1 MLAADWQKP
10 AFNRGTNKMMHQATR
25 RGVLQTM
32 GLGMAAALPILHAR
46 RGFAASPKKFKIA
59 LSNSYIGNKWRLE
72 MENVFKASLLME
84 PFASEVEG
92 TYFNSGN
99 DVSKQSQQISN
110 LIAERV
116 DAIVI
121 DAASPTAL
129 NGIIHQATSRG
140 ILVVCFD
147 NNVTAPSAI
156 KVNISQSALGA
167 GLAEWIVKEIKG
179 QGNVIM
185 VTGVA
190 GTQDDLDRNEAANAV
205 WAKNPG
211 IKVVNRYTGMW
222 DSSTA
227 ERNTAAVLPS
237 LPKIDGIW
245 CQGGTDGV
253 LKAFISANRPLPPTA
268 GECENGFR
276 KMMMGI
282 GGHQVQGVS
291 AGSPPYLSVMG
302 LELARRILN
311 GSYPKKDIDVAN
323 VFLTNADLKLGVN
336 VFADQPDSF
345 FDDFT
350 AGGADSPVQICGAAA
365 ISGAACPGKLIINL
379 PKV

>member
-1 MLAADWQKP
+1 MTHHAS
-10 AFNRGTNKMMHQATR
+10 R
-25 RGVLQTM
+25 RALLQTV
-32 GLGMAAALPILHAR
+32 GLGLAGLPLLVAR
-46 RGFAASPKKFKIA
+46 PSLAQTPGKTYKIA

-72 MENVFKASLLME
+72 MENVFKSALLME
-84 PFASEVEG
+84 PFKSQVVG
-92 TYFNSGN
+92 SVYNSGN
-99 DVSKQSQQISN
+99 DVSKQSQQMSN
-110 LIAERV
+110 LIAEEV
-116 DAIVI
+116 DAICI

-147 NNVTAPSAI
+147 NAVTAPSAI
-156 KVNISQSALGA
+156 KVNISQFELGQ
-167 GLAEWIVKEIKG
+167 GLANWIVKQING

-190 GTQDDLDRNEAANAV
+190 GTQVDLDRNKGAESV
-205 WAKNPG
+205 WAQHPG
-211 IKVVNRYTGMW
+211 IKIVNRYTGMW

-237 LPKIDGIW
+237 LPKIDAIW

-253 LKAFISANRPLPPTA
+253 LKAFISANRPLPPTG

-276 KMMMGI
+276 KMMLGI
-282 GGHQVQGVS
+282 GGHTVQGCSV
-291 AGSPPYLSVMG
+291 GSPPYLSLMA
-302 LELARRILN
+302 LELSRRILE
-311 GSYPKKDIDVAN
+311 GSYPKRDINVPN

-336 VFADQPDSF
+336 VFTDEPDSF

-350 AGGADSPVQICGAAA
+350 AGGPTTPVDICAAAA
-365 ISGAACPGKLIINL
+365 ISGSACPGKLYINL
-379 PKV
+379 PAV

>member
-1 MLAADWQKP
+1 MT
-10 AFNRGTNKMMHQATR
+10 FQATR
-25 RGVLQTM
+25 RTLLQTA
-32 GLGMAAALPILHAR
+32 GLGLAALPLMVAR
-46 RGFAASPKKFKIA
+46 PNLARADGKKFKIA

-72 MENVFKASLLME
+72 MENVFKAALLME
-84 PFASEVEG
+84 PFASQVEG
-92 TYFNSGN
+92 TVFNSGN
-99 DVSKQSQQISN
+99 DVSKQSQQMSN
-110 LIAERV
+110 LIAEEV
-116 DAIVI
+116 DAICI

-147 NNVTAPSAI
+147 NAVTAPSAI
-156 KVNISQSALGA
+156 KVNISQYDLGR
-167 GLAEWIVKEIKG
+167 GLAEWIVKQTNG

-190 GTQDDLDRNEAANAV
+190 GTQVDLDRNKGADSV
-205 WAKNPG
+205 WAQNPG
-211 IKVVNRYTGMW
+211 IKVVNRFTGMW

-237 LPKIDGIW
+237 LPKIDAIW

-276 KMMMGI
+276 KMMLGI
-282 GGHQVQGVS
+282 GGHTVNGYS
-291 AGSPPYLSVMG
+291 SGSPPYLSLMA
-302 LELARRILN
+302 LELSRRILA
-311 GSYPKKDIDVAN
+311 GTYPKKDINVPN
-323 VFLTNADLKLGVN
+323 VFLSNADLKLGVN
-336 VFADQPDSF
+336 VFADEPDSF

-350 AGGADSPVQICGAAA
+350 AGGPTSPVDVCAAAA
-365 ISGAACPGKLIINL
+365 ISGSACPDKLYINL
-379 PKV
+379 PAV